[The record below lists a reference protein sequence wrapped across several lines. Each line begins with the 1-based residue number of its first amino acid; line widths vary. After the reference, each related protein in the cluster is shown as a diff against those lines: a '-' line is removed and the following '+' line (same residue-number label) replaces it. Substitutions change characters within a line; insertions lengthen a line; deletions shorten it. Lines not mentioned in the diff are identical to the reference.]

1 MFGVIMGL
9 AGALVLTVALLGLVF
24 VLGMRAKSPLVQGAV
39 IGLGKHGFNKI
50 QLKTAGTP
58 GAYAG
63 IIRHTGRTSGKAYET
78 PVGAVATD
86 DGFLISLPYGRS
98 NWARNVLAAG
108 AATFVFE
115 GATYDVDSPEIIP
128 LAAVETVFAPKEQRM
143 HRLFGVTDVLR
154 LRRVDTSAAAAG
166 AAGSL
171 SGVATAA

>member
-1 MFGVIMGL
+1 MLGVIAGL
-9 AGALVLTVALLGLVF
+9 AGALIVTVAAIGLVF

-50 QLKTAGTP
+50 QLKTAGRP

-86 DGFLISLPYGRS
+86 EGFLISLPYGRS
-98 NWARNVLAAG
+98 NWARNVLANGSAV
-108 AATFVFE
+108 FVFE
-115 GATYDVDSPEIIP
+115 GETYDVDSPEIIP
-128 LAAVETVFAPKEQRM
+128 LATVETAFAPKEQRM

-154 LRRVDTSAAAAG
+154 LRRVDVGAGATGGSDRVAAAA
-166 AAGSL
+166 
-171 SGVATAA
+171 